1 MRPVPRLLAL
11 SLAVSAALFLADS
24 ATAANPQ
31 IAGLQ
36 VALRAHG
43 MYHGAIDGVQGPRTK
58 AAIRAFQRRR
68 GLAVDGVAG
77 PSTRRALG
85 RLGKPLYGRR
95 ILRRGAIGYDVAVLQ
110 FLLRRSG
117 YRVGRIDGHFGP
129 RTQLILKRFQ
139 RKEHLTADGVVGA
152 STAKELCA
160 VRSCAWRGPNVRVL
174 RARSG
179 VRSTVHRVRPG
190 ETLTA
195 ISSRYRL
202 SVNTI
207 ARANRLNPR
216 GTLFTGI
223 RLRIPRSAGNLVVR
237 VAIRQQPF
245 NVRAALD
252 YWAKRYGV
260 ESRLVRAVAW
270 WESGYANH
278 LTSSKGAQG
287 VMQVTPVTWNY
298 VERYLLGRRIPHTTD
313 GNIRVGV
320 LFLRQMLREFN
331 GDVRL
336 ALAGYVQGPTSVRT
350 KGLFADT
357 KFYVDGVMALRTRV

>member
-1 MRPVPRLLAL
+1 MAG
-11 SLAVSAALFLADS
+11 SAPG
-24 ATAANPQ
+24 ANPQ

-43 MYHGAIDGVQGPRTK
+43 MYHGAIDGVQGPKTK

-68 GLAVDGVAG
+68 GLTVDGLAG
-77 PSTRRALG
+77 QQTRRALG

-117 YRVGRIDGHFGP
+117 FRIGRIDGHFGP
-129 RTQLILKRFQ
+129 HTEVILKRFQ
-139 RKEHLTADGVVGA
+139 RKERLTADGVVGA
-152 STAKELCA
+152 STARELCG
-160 VRSCAWRGPNVRVL
+160 VRSCAWRGPRVRV
-174 RARSG
+174 
-179 VRSTVHRVRPG
+179 VRTSSANKVHRVRPG

-202 SVNTI
+202 SVNAI

-216 GTLFTGI
+216 GTLLAGI
-223 RLRIPRSAGNLVVR
+223 RLRIPRAAGNVVMR
-237 VAIRQQPF
+237 VAVRQQPF

-252 YWAKRYGV
+252 YWANRYGV

-270 WESGYANH
+270 FESGYANH
-278 LTSSKGAQG
+278 LTSVKGAQG

-298 VERYLLGRRIPHTTD
+298 VETILVGQRIPHTTD

-350 KGLFADT
+350 KGLFPET
-357 KFYVDGVMALRTRV
+357 RFYVEGVLALRTRV

>member
-1 MRPVPRLLAL
+1 MPRLLAL
-11 SLAVSAALFLADS
+11 SVAASAALFLADS

-68 GLAVDGVAG
+68 GLAIDGLAG
-77 PSTRRALG
+77 PRTRRALG

-129 RTQLILKRFQ
+129 HTQLILKRFQ
-139 RKEHLTADGVVGA
+139 RREHLTADGVVGA
-152 STAKELCA
+152 STAKKLCG
-160 VRSCAWRGPNVRVL
+160 VRSCAWRGPNVRVV
-174 RARSG
+174 RVRSG
-179 VRSTVHRVRPG
+179 VHHVRPG

-216 GTLFTGI
+216 STLFAGI
-223 RLRIPRSAGNLVVR
+223 RLRIPRAAGNVVVK

-252 YWAKRYGV
+252 YWANRYGV

-298 VERYLLGRRIPHTTD
+298 VERYLVGGSIPHTMD

-350 KGLFADT
+350 RGFFPET
-357 KFYVDGVMALRTRV
+357 KFYVDGVMALRSRV

>member
-1 MRPVPRLLAL
+1 MPRVSILLAAVCTA
-11 SLAVSAALFLADS
+11 LALADS
-24 ATAANPQ
+24 AAAGNPQ

-36 VALRAHG
+36 AALRAHG
-43 MYHGAIDGVQGPRTK
+43 SYRGPIDGVQGPRTK
-58 AAIRAFQRRR
+58 AAVRAFQRRR
-68 GLAVDGVAG
+68 GLTVDGLAG
-77 PSTRRALG
+77 PQTRRALG

-95 ILRRGAIGYDVAVLQ
+95 VLRRGAIGYDVAVLQ

-129 RTQLILKRFQ
+129 QTELIVRRFQ
-139 RKEHLTADGVVGA
+139 RRNHVPADGMVGA
-152 STAKELCA
+152 RTSRELCG
-160 VRSCAWRGPNVRVL
+160 VRSCAWRGPRL
-174 RARSG
+174 PAARAARPAAK
-179 VRSTVHRVRPG
+179 VHHVRPG

-202 SVNTI
+202 SVNAI

-216 GTLFTGI
+216 GTLLAGI
-223 RLRIPRSAGNLVVR
+223 RLRIPRHAGNVVVR

-245 NVRAALD
+245 DVRSALD
-252 YWAKRYGV
+252 YWSKQYGV
-260 ESRLVRAVAW
+260 DPRLVRAVAW

-278 LTSSKGAQG
+278 LTSSKGAEG

-298 VERYLLGRRIPHTTD
+298 VERYLAGRRIPHTMD
-313 GNIRVGV
+313 GNVRVGV

-331 GDVRL
+331 GDVPM

-350 KGLFADT
+350 KGMFPET
-357 KFYVDGVMALRTRV
+357 KFYVRGVRALMTRV

>member
-1 MRPVPRLLAL
+1 
-11 SLAVSAALFLADS
+11 
-24 ATAANPQ
+24 
-31 IAGLQ
+31 
-36 VALRAHG
+36 
-43 MYHGAIDGVQGPRTK
+43 MYHGAIDGVQGPKTK

-68 GLAVDGVAG
+68 GLMVDGLAG
-77 PSTRRALG
+77 RQTRRALG

-110 FLLRRSG
+110 FLLRRNG
-117 YRVGRIDGHFGP
+117 YRIGRIDGHFGP
-129 RTQLILKRFQ
+129 HTELVLKRFQ
-139 RKEHLTADGVVGA
+139 RKEHLTPDGVVGA
-152 STAKELCA
+152 STAKKLCGVNA
-160 VRSCAWRGPNVRVL
+160 CAWRGPRVHVVRP
-174 RARSG
+174 RSANQ
-179 VRSTVHRVRPG
+179 VHRVRPG

-202 SVNTI
+202 SVDTI

-216 GTLFTGI
+216 GTLFAGI
-223 RLRIPRSAGNLVVR
+223 RLRIPQAPGDVTVR

-252 YWAKRYGV
+252 YWSKRYGV

-270 WESGYANH
+270 FESGYANH

-298 VERYLLGRRIPHTTD
+298 VETYLVGHRIPHTMD
-313 GNIRVGV
+313 GNVRVGV
-320 LFLRQMLREFN
+320 LFLRQMLREFDGN
-331 GDVRL
+331 VPL

-350 KGLFADT
+350 RGLLAET
-357 KFYVDGVMALRTRV
+357 KFYVEGVLALRTRM

>member
-1 MRPVPRLLAL
+1 VPRFLPLVVA
-11 SLAVSAALFLADS
+11 ASAALFLAEPAS
-24 ATAANPQ
+24 AANPQ

-43 MYHGAIDGVQGPRTK
+43 MYHGAIDGVQGPKTK

-68 GLAVDGVAG
+68 GLTVDGLAG
-77 PSTRRALG
+77 PKTRRALG

-117 YRVGRIDGHFGP
+117 YRIGQIDGHLGP
-129 RTQLILKRFQ
+129 HTELILRRFQ
-139 RKEHLTADGVVGA
+139 RREHLTPDGVVGA
-152 STAKELCA
+152 STAKKLCG
-160 VRSCAWRGPNVRVL
+160 VRSCAWRGPNVRV
-174 RARSG
+174 
-179 VRSTVHRVRPG
+179 VRREPASKVHRVRPG

-202 SVNTI
+202 SVDTI

-216 GTLFTGI
+216 GTLFAGI
-223 RLRIPRSAGNLVVR
+223 RLRIPRASGNVLVR

-252 YWAKRYGV
+252 YWANRYGV

-287 VMQVTPVTWNY
+287 VMQVTPVAWNY
-298 VERYLLGRRIPHTTD
+298 VERYIVGQRIPHTLD
-313 GNIRVGV
+313 GNVRVGV

-331 GDVRL
+331 GDVRM

-350 KGLFADT
+350 RGFFAET
-357 KFYVDGVMALRTRV
+357 KFYVEGVLALRSRV

>member
-1 MRPVPRLLAL
+1 VPRLLPLVAAGSVAL
-11 SLAVSAALFLADS
+11 FAASSAA
-24 ATAANPQ
+24 AANPQ

-68 GLAVDGVAG
+68 GLTADGLAG
-77 PSTRRALG
+77 PRTRRELG

-117 YRVGRIDGHFGP
+117 YRIGRIDGHFGP
-129 RTQLILKRFQ
+129 HTQLILKRFQ
-139 RKEHLTADGVVGA
+139 RREHLKADGVVGA
-152 STAKELCA
+152 STAKELCG
-160 VRSCAWRGPNVRVL
+160 VRSCAWRGPRVHV
-174 RARSG
+174 
-179 VRSTVHRVRPG
+179 VRSRSAHQLHRVRPG

-216 GTLFTGI
+216 GTLFAGI
-223 RLRIPRSAGNLVVR
+223 RLRIPRAAGNVVVR
-237 VAIRQQPF
+237 TAVRRQPF
-245 NVRAALD
+245 TVRAALD
-252 YWAKRYGV
+252 YWSNRYGV
-260 ESRLVRAVAW
+260 DSRLVRAVAW
-270 WESGYANH
+270 FESGYSNH
-278 LTSSKGAQG
+278 LTSSVGAQG

-298 VERYLLGRRIPHTTD
+298 VETILVGERIPHTVN
-313 GNIRVGV
+313 GNVRVGV

-331 GDVRL
+331 GDVRK

-350 KGLFADT
+350 RGLLAET
-357 KFYVDGVMALRTRV
+357 RFYVEGVLALRTRV

>member
-1 MRPVPRLLAL
+1 VHRVVLLLATFVVAL
-11 SLAVSAALFLADS
+11 VAAEA
-24 ATAANPQ
+24 AGAANPQ

-36 VALRAHG
+36 AALRAHG
-43 MYHGAIDGVQGPRTK
+43 FYHGAIDGVQGPKTK
-58 AAIRAFQRRR
+58 AAVRAFQRRR
-68 GLAVDGVAG
+68 GLTVDGLAG
-77 PSTRRALG
+77 PRTRRALG

-110 FLLRRSG
+110 FLLRRNG
-117 YRVGRIDGHFGP
+117 FRVGRIDGHFGP
-129 RTQLILKRFQ
+129 HTQLILKRFQ
-139 RKEHLTADGVVGA
+139 RQSHLAPDGVVGA
-152 STAKELCA
+152 STAKELCR
-160 VRSCAWRGPNVRVL
+160 VRSCAWRGPKVRV
-174 RARSG
+174 AKAAQPA
-179 VRSTVHRVRPG
+179 TQVHRVRAG

-216 GTLFTGI
+216 GTLLTGI
-223 RLRIPRSAGNLVVR
+223 RLRIPRQSGNVMIR

-252 YWAKRYGV
+252 YWSKRYGV
-260 ESRLVRAVAW
+260 DPRLVRAVAW

-278 LTSSKGAQG
+278 LTSSKGAEG

-298 VERYLLGRRIPHTTD
+298 VERYLAGQQIPHTTD
-313 GNIRVGV
+313 GNVRVGV
-320 LFLRQMLREFN
+320 LFLRQMLREFRGN
-331 GDVRL
+331 VSL

-350 KGLFADT
+350 RGMLKET
-357 KFYVDGVMALRTRV
+357 KFYVRGVRSLMTRV